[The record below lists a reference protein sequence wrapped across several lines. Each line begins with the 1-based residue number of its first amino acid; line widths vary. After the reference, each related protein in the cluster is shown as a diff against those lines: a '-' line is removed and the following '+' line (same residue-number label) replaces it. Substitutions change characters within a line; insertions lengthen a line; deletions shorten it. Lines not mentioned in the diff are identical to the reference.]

1 MRYNKNMII
10 IGVDSLKKLFVYWI
24 LYGFVELLIY
34 VWLFKAIGF
43 WPLALIQ
50 VISTTLGVY
59 MFKKV
64 GRNIFRNIRDGRT
77 VAPYLL
83 DTICFFVSAL
93 LMTIPGALTTVLGL
107 LLFIPFIRNLLK
119 PKLTKWFTSHQHKT
133 DYYFDM

>member
-1 MRYNKNMII
+1 MKN
-10 IGVDSLKKLFVYWI
+10 LFVYWI

-34 VWLFKAIGF
+34 IWLFKVMGF
-43 WPLALIQ
+43 WPIMLIQ
-50 VISTTLGVY
+50 IASTALGVY

-83 DTICFFVSAL
+83 DTICFFISAL
-93 LMTIPGALTTVLGL
+93 LLTIPGVLTTLIGL
-107 LLFIPFIRNLLK
+107 LLFVPFIRNLLK
-119 PKLTKWFTSHQHKT
+119 PRLTKWLANKTHKT